1 MKQRGVALLAI
12 LLVVAIVTVLA
23 VGIAHSNMV
32 RLGLT
37 ERRQESAQAWHIWQ
51 AGVEWSRDILRQ
63 DARRNSYDY
72 PGEFW
77 ARGIRDYPAEDGK
90 LSGIMIE
97 QQGLFNL
104 NNLAPHGQTSEPDV
118 AVFRRLLTRLGL
130 DPALAD
136 TLTDWLDSDHVA
148 RPGGS
153 EDATYIA
160 IQPPYRAANRA
171 MNHLTE
177 LYWVKG
183 YDAAIVDRLRPYVT
197 VLPAPT
203 PINVNSASKVLL
215 EALLPDLD
223 GSQTDR
229 LWNTLQTEPCA
240 DMICVQRL
248 LPSGVSSNGVA
259 MAVASQYFLLRLSV
273 TYGATRAD
281 GEALLARVGGMPS
294 VVWRARGLSQRL
306 DIKNPLGQAELTG
319 GV

>member
-37 ERRQESAQAWHIWQ
+37 ERRQESAQAWLIWQ

-63 DARRNSYDY
+63 DARRNAYDY

-77 ARGIRDYPAEDGK
+77 ARGIRDYPAEGSK

-104 NNLAPHGQTSEPDV
+104 NNLAPNGQTSEPDV
-118 AVFRRLLTRLGL
+118 AVFKRLLTRLGL

-136 TLTDWLDSDHVA
+136 TLTDWLDSDHAA
-148 RPGGS
+148 RPGGA
-153 EDATYIA
+153 EDEAYGA
-160 IQPPYRAANRA
+160 MPQAYRAANRA

-177 LYWVKG
+177 LYWVRG
-183 YDAAIVDRLRPYVT
+183 YDAAIIDRLRPYVT

-203 PINVNSASKVLL
+203 AINVNCASKVLL

-229 LWNTLQTEPCA
+229 LWNKLQAEPCA
-240 DMICVQRL
+240 DLSCVQRL
-248 LPSGVSSNGVA
+248 LPSGVSGNGVA
-259 MAVASQYFLLRLSV
+259 MAVGSQYFLLQLSV

-281 GEALLARVGGMPS
+281 GEALLARTGGLPG
-294 VVWRARGLSQRL
+294 VLWRARGLSRRL
-306 DIKNPLGQAELTG
+306 DLPNPLGQAELTG